1 MIVAFMLTD
10 RVIFFRSIAV
20 ANMTTV
26 VIVVRKSRTIVILL
40 ATASSIRNFFSI
52 MIIGVT
58 AICSILIA
66 DTTLLLSFSAF
77 VIPMLVCYC

>member
-10 RVIFFRSIAV
+10 RVICFRSIAV

-26 VIVVRKSRTIVILL
+26 VIVRKSRTIVILL